1 MQDKESSPTPRAAQR
16 PNALDQASLNANGHL
31 EDNQRKKQTDTAPPE
46 KYLSVRQ
53 AAFIGVGAMVGA
65 GIFALLGSA
74 GAVAG
79 AAVWLSFL
87 LAGGIAILQ
96 GYSFAKLG
104 ARYPTAGGL
113 LEYVAKGFGDGH
125 FTGITAWL
133 TYSANTVVTAMVAV
147 SFGSYASSL
156 FAGGNMI
163 WTRVFAAFI
172 ILLMTVVNIFGS
184 RLVAHAQTIIVYVV
198 LGILTIFAVV
208 TLINIHPSLLA
219 PSGYPPFRDILSSV
233 ALTFFAFLGFG
244 IITFTA
250 KDLASPAKQLPK
262 AMYLALG
269 IATVIYVA
277 IALGVF
283 GTLTV
288 EKVVS
293 SGGTALA
300 VAAEPTLGKA
310 GYLLMSIT
318 ALFATAGATNA
329 GLYPAVGLSER
340 LAETGQFPEVVAR
353 RIGGKAS
360 VGLLIEAVSCL
371 ILALLFNLDAIASI
385 GSVVSL
391 VIFTLITVAHL
402 LVRNET
408 GASTLILVVAIVATG
423 VVLLTFV
430 FTTLI
435 YEPGSMIALLVIFL
449 LSVALDFGWKRVRAA
464 RIALKNSPDSTT
476 AGQT

>member
-1 MQDKESSPTPRAAQR
+1 MDDSTNLEGSHKTPEDSATDQTGVGSSSSQKFLTTR
-16 PNALDQASLNANGHL
+16 
-31 EDNQRKKQTDTAPPE
+31 E
-46 KYLSVRQ
+46 

-65 GIFALLGSA
+65 GIFALLGAA
-74 GAVAG
+74 GAVAH

-87 LAGGIAILQ
+87 IAGAIALLQ

-104 ARYPTAGGL
+104 SRYPTAGGL

-133 TYSANTVVTAMVAV
+133 TYSANAIVTAMVAV
-147 SFGSYASSL
+147 SFGSYASAL
-156 FAGGNMI
+156 FTGESAF
-163 WTRVFAAFI
+163 WTKFFAALI
-172 ILLMTVVNIFGS
+172 IIVMTAVNIVGS
-184 RLVAHAQTIIVYVV
+184 NLVARAQTVIVYVV

-208 TLINIHPSLLA
+208 TLATMNPSNLA
-219 PSGYPPFRDILSSV
+219 PSGYPPLRDIISSV

-250 KDLASPAKQLPK
+250 KDLAKPSKQLPR

-283 GTLTV
+283 GTLTW
-288 EKVVS
+288 EQVVA

-329 GLYPAVGLSER
+329 GLYPAPGLCDR
-340 LAETGQFPEVVAR
+340 LAETGQFPGLMAR
-353 RIGGKAS
+353 RLGGRAS
-360 VGLLIEAVSCL
+360 VGLLIAAAACL
-371 ILALLFNLDAIASI
+371 VLALLFNLDAIASI
-385 GSVVSL
+385 GSAVAL
-391 VIFTLITVAHL
+391 LIFTLITAAHFR
-402 LVRNET
+402 VRSET
-408 GASTLILVVAIVATG
+408 GANVVMLAAAILAAG

-435 YEPGSMIALLVIFL
+435 QEPASIVTLLIILV
-449 LSVALDFGWKRVRAA
+449 LSVALDFGWKRVRDT
-464 RIALKNSPDSTT
+464 RTRNVQL
-476 AGQT
+476 GH